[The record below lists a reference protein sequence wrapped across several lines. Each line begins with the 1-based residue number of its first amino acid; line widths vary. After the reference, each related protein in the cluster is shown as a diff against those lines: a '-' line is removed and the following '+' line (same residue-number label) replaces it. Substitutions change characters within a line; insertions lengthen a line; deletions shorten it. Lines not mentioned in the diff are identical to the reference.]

1 MFSRKSLFRASAIA
15 LLGAVATVSTG
26 ASSQAQHSMYVT
38 FNRPV
43 SLPGLTLRSGTYIFE
58 TPDPYS
64 SHDLVRVLSRDRSI
78 VFLTTFTRTVDRPA
92 GMKANQVI
100 SFREPSRDGTFP
112 IDAWWPQDSV
122 GHQFIYPDR

>member
-1 MFSRKSLFRASAIA
+1 MFSRKSLFRASAIVFF
-15 LLGAVATVSTG
+15 GAVASISTG
-26 ASSQAQHSMYVT
+26 ASSPAQHSMYVT

-58 TPDPYS
+58 APDPDS

-78 VFLTTFTRTVDRPA
+78 VFVTTFTRTVARPA
-92 GMKANQVI
+92 HMNPSQVI
-100 SFREPSRDGTFP
+100 SFREPLRDGTVP